1 MTKPNNN
8 EENKNTLMSWATGYF
23 TIYAIGIAAGIFI
36 WKSGMLQKVTGK
48 LFDKNK
54 KESE

>member
-8 EENKNTLMSWATGYF
+8 QENQNTLMAWATGY
-23 TIYAIGIAAGIFI
+23 TVIYAIGIAAGIFI

-48 LFDKNK
+48 IFSK
-54 KESE
+54 KDE

>member
-1 MTKPNNN
+1 MSKPNNN
-8 EENKNTLMSWATGYF
+8 QENQNTLMAWATGY
-23 TIYAIGIAAGIFI
+23 TVIYAIGIAAGIFI

-48 LFDKNK
+48 LFNK